1 MFTKSGSVPPSDLG
15 FGDDDRIFG
24 WHRSCRLRETFP
36 HGRASGK
43 QCGLELRGVRRI
55 RGVASN
61 VLLSIDGNG
70 GGLIGC
76 RCSIDFGDSGGLE
89 RSRRRGNGLHGYL
102 SALAFV

>member
-55 RGVASN
+55 
-61 VLLSIDGNG
+61 
-70 GGLIGC
+70 
-76 RCSIDFGDSGGLE
+76 
-89 RSRRRGNGLHGYL
+89 
-102 SALAFV
+102 